1 MKRLIRMKELLDV
14 TGLGRST
21 IYLYMNQNR
30 FPNAVKIG
38 YRSIAWRED
47 DIQMWLDQCES
58 IRN

>member
-1 MKRLIRMKELLDV
+1 MKEILTI

-38 YRSIAWRED
+38 YRSVAWRED
-47 DIQMWLDQCES
+47 DIEEWITSRE
-58 IRN
+58 